1 MSDAERQMKQSFDKL
16 DAAWTAHHVRL
27 AARIDALTGLV
38 LALCQRLGLD
48 RATADRMLTEHEK
61 RLEEGRLLKIEDHNP
76 AIAALSSDFLEA
88 WGKGSSDSSSSS
100 P

>member
-1 MSDAERQMKQSFDKL
+1 MPDAERQLKQSFDQL

-38 LALCQRLGLD
+38 LALCERLGLD
-48 RATADRMLTEHEK
+48 RATADQMLAQHEK
-61 RLEEGRLLKIEDHNP
+61 RLEENRLLKIEDHNP

-88 WGKGSSDSSSSS
+88 WGKGSSGSSSSA

>member
-1 MSDAERQMKQSFDKL
+1 MSDDERAMKQVFDKL

-38 LALCQRLGLD
+38 LALCQKLGLD
-48 RATADRMLTEHEK
+48 RAIADRMLAEHEK
-61 RLEEGRLLKIEDHNP
+61 KLEENRLLRIEDHNP

-88 WGKGSSDSSSSS
+88 WGKGSSDSSSAT